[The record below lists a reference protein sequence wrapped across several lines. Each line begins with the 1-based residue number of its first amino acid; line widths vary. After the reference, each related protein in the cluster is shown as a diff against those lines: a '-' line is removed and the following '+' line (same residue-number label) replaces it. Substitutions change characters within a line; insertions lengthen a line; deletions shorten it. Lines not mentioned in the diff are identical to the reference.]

1 MARLTPKFGPPAMA
15 AFVVVA
21 LLATWPVRAHEP
33 TSVTPH
39 TPSSARS
46 ALSLG
51 DTPAPLSARFRVKV
65 SMKSKPVRPTVQQVW
80 FFHRDAT
87 QVALLKGSIDEV
99 WHRDP
104 QRIVSFER
112 VFHEDQRAV
121 DYSAGE
127 LATLNI
133 STDWAALSSFVDP
146 QVLKGLHVVSRQGTG
161 GGERLVLAGGVGGDV
176 YRIVWR
182 PTLQLPE
189 RMLRTER
196 DGRMTEL
203 VLDQHAATA
212 PASWPTPGARSA
224 DYLRL
229 DAADFGDMD
238 YEAVVRK
245 SEALDIRL
253 GWRSA
258 HRHD

>member
-1 MARLTPKFGPPAMA
+1 
-15 AFVVVA
+15 
-21 LLATWPVRAHEP
+21 LLE
-33 TSVTPH
+33 S
-39 TPSSARS
+39 
-46 ALSLG
+46 LS
-51 DTPAPLSARFRVKV
+51 DTPAPLSARFRVTV
-65 SMKSKPVRPTVQQVW
+65 SMKAKPAQAAVRQVW
-80 FFHRDAT
+80 FFHRDAA
-87 QVALLKGSIDEV
+87 QVALLKGAIDEV

-104 QRIVSFER
+104 QGLLSFER
-112 VFHEDQRAV
+112 VFHDDRRAV

-127 LATLNI
+127 LATLGL
-133 STDWAALSSFVDP
+133 STDWAALSGFVDP
-146 QVLKGLHVVSRQGTG
+146 QVLRSLRVVSRRGHG
-161 GGERLVLAGGVGGDV
+161 FSERVVLAGKVEGDV

-182 PTLQLPE
+182 PALQLPE
-189 RMLRTER
+189 HLFRSEG
-196 DGRMTEL
+196 DGRSTEF
-203 VLDQHAATA
+203 VLERHAAAA
-212 PASWPTPGARSA
+212 PAGWPVPGARSA